1 MKAFLLVA
9 GFVHSGPI
17 QPLRARVLVMKQTLP
32 LLLATCLI
40 AAAAMLPGHAMAR
53 PHGGGMAGAAEALLG
68 AGAPDSLGA
77 GWRQQQGEAREA
89 VQSGRAVPL
98 GRVIEQIRRR
108 TPGRPLDAGME
119 EWGGHQVY
127 RVRWAAD
134 DGRRIDYIVDAE
146 SGVIL
151 RADGE

>member
-1 MKAFLLVA
+1 MNRMSSSLLVLF
-9 GFVHSGPI
+9 G
-17 QPLRARVLVMKQTLP
+17 
-32 LLLATCLI
+32 I
-40 AAAAMLPGHAMAR
+40 AALMASPQTALAR
-53 PHGGGMAGAAEALLG
+53 PRGLADMALG
-68 AGAPDSLGA
+68 AVLAAAGPDSLGA

-89 VQSGRAVPL
+89 VQSGRAIPL
-98 GRVIEQIRRR
+98 GRVMDQIRRR

-119 EWGGHQVY
+119 DWNGRAVY

-146 SGVIL
+146 NGAIL